1 MAATNSTTDVIV
13 VDNNRKGS
21 MMRMYKS
28 GEWKKQD
35 DDDEDEP
42 EPMFAYEKD
51 DPAYKP
57 NDDES
62 EDDSDYEED
71 EKLRSTRTTKKSD
84 KKMKA
89 SRPPLPPSTRLSILR
104 KCNQYNNSIPSEK
117 RNEMMSTIV
126 ELPDPSVV
134 SADDLPPDLQ
144 KKLAK
149 SRSEQGLLAQGIPP
163 TNWFEG
169 DSERERKMKRGLYMF
184 EKQTKNAG
192 RFEIKSIQAGTFGC
206 LFCPAI
212 IKAMQKNNTVMSTT
226 YLLVHDEK
234 CQRGKTHKERGE
246 DACAICGEAWS
257 ILCPQVKQNVNNDR
271 ATHARGC
278 LSEADFNSTISTI
291 RTLFQLVPDLS
302 EKVAKGSVG
311 INKRAYKMASLT
323 IWNQSSGLNLPVSP
337 PQGEPLTS
345 DYLTYYSVPS
355 NLVNL
360 YDFAKRST
368 GRDKLCAPLA
378 GRRAITLQEL
388 FPRNEHFPYDR
399 EKYSSSKSK
408 KSSSKRSNSAIQS
421 TTSTSSTMMSN
432 ISSDSSTTRGGRSTR
447 NSSGRNTRRGTSSR
461 SSNATTN
468 AVPTKRS
475 KIDDEETAKLM
486 GQCMECARECIRE
499 ERPLERCQW
508 CKSLVCE
515 ECILEYDCLH
525 CPHWGTSLSDPTP
538 PHPNPNPYVHGLY

>member
-13 VDNNRKGS
+13 ADNNRKGS
-21 MMRMYKS
+21 MIRMYKS
-28 GEWKKQD
+28 DDWKKQD

-51 DPAYKP
+51 DPAYNP

-62 EDDSDYEED
+62 EDDSDDDED
-71 EKLRSTRTTKKSD
+71 EKLRSTIKKSD

-89 SRPPLPPSTRLSILR
+89 TRPPLPPSTRLSILR

-149 SRSEQGLLAQGIPP
+149 SMSEQGLLARGIPP

-169 DSERERKMKRGLYMF
+169 DSERERKMKRGLYLF
-184 EKQTKNAG
+184 EKQTKVAG
-192 RFEIKSIQAGTFGC
+192 RFEIESIQAGTFSC
-206 LFCPAI
+206 LFCPAT
-212 IKAMQKNNTVMSTT
+212 IKAYNDKGMSTQ
-226 YLLVHDEK
+226 YLLVHDAK

-246 DACAICGEAWS
+246 DACAICNEAWS
-257 ILCPQVKQNVNNDR
+257 VLYPQVKQTVNNDR
-271 ATHARGC
+271 ATHAQGC
-278 LSEADFNSTISTI
+278 LSEADFGSTISTLE
-291 RTLFQLVPDLS
+291 TLFQLVPDLS

-311 INKRAYKMASLT
+311 INKRAYKMASLR

-345 DYLTYYSVPS
+345 DYLTYYSVES
-355 NLVNL
+355 NLQKI
-360 YDFAKRST
+360 YDFVKRST
-368 GRDKLCAPLA
+368 GRDAKYTPIA
-378 GRRAITLQEL
+378 GRRARTLQEL
-388 FPRNEHFPYDR
+388 FPQNEHFPYNR
-399 EKYSSSKSK
+399 ENYSSSKSK

-421 TTSTSSTMMSN
+421 TTSTSSTTISN
-432 ISSDSSTTRGGRSTR
+432 TSSNSSTTRGGRSTR
-447 NSSGRNTRRGTSSR
+447 SSSGRTTRRGTSSR
-461 SSNATTN
+461 NSS
-468 AVPTKRS
+468 KRS

-499 ERPLERCQW
+499 ERLLERCQW